1 MYLSNTANEK
11 NGLRR
16 DMIFRHKTLFC
27 ANLSKEYYGK
37 FSNQT
42 NYGTNHAKRS
52 NHDVLPIWNQMVSQA
67 FFFQVHENPN
77 HWRYSWGGSQDD
89 SGEKKALELLVKRT
103 GNASTKEH
111 YRFKFHFGERT
122 NHSFMKKKKSLRD
135 FSDTWKSL
143 NADDKILLNT
153 ESWQWCISR
162 DKNAAKQVCRHRHI
176 KHQT

>member
-1 MYLSNTANEK
+1 MHLSNTANEK

-16 DMIFRHKTLFC
+16 DMIFRHNTLFC

-67 FFFQVHENPN
+67 FFFFKCMRIPTTEDIHEVDHRMIRVRKRPKSFLSNEPEMFLPKN
-77 HWRYSWGGSQDD
+77 IRD
-89 SGEKKALELLVKRT
+89 SNFISAKGQITVLW
-103 GNASTKEH
+103 
-111 YRFKFHFGERT
+111 
-122 NHSFMKKKKSLRD
+122 KKKSLRD
-135 FSDTWKSL
+135 LSDTWKSL
-143 NADDKILLNT
+143 KADDKILLNT

-162 DKNAAKQVCRHRHI
+162 NKNAAK
-176 KHQT
+176 

>member
-1 MYLSNTANEK
+1 MHLSNTANEK

-16 DMIFRHKTLFC
+16 DMIFRHNTLFC

-67 FFFQVHENPN
+67 FFFSSAWE
-77 HWRYSWGGSQDD
+77 SQPLKIFMRWIT
-89 SGEKKALELLVKRT
+89 GWFEWEKGLRASCQTNRKCFYQRTLEIQI
-103 GNASTKEH
+103 
-111 YRFKFHFGERT
+111 
-122 NHSFMKKKKSLRD
+122 SFRRKDKSQFYEKKKKSLRD

-162 DKNAAKQVCRHRHI
+162 DKNAAK
-176 KHQT
+176 